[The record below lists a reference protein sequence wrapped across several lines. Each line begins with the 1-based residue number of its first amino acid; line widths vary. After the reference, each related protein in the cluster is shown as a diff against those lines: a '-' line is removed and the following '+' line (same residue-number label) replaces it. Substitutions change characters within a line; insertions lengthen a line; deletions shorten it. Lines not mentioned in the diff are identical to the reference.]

1 MRHLIDFSYSLLFS
15 LEIKMPHS
23 FHLLHVL
30 CIINLPSSALP
41 EEFILLQWLKTSLNF
56 LVSFYI
62 IIIFFSLRH
71 SFWSPWFQHPLQEA
85 LGKAGCRVVVLASCF
100 PLFCR
105 SSYSM
110 PPGKWSG
117 RLVFWD
123 PSCIKMSLIYLHTW
137 LILFFIRVRK
147 KRRVERGESMRVRK
161 VENRE
166 QERESQISSICRF
179 SPQVPA
185 TTGTGWGQ
193 KQEPGVPSRSPTW
206 AAGPKPWISV
216 WCLLVTLMKTWVGSG
231 GGLLSYTFDA
241 GFGHPK
247 QWFNLQH
254 CTNCSRVFC
263 YWRSW

>member
-1 MRHLIDFSYSLLFS
+1 
-15 LEIKMPHS
+15 
-23 FHLLHVL
+23 
-30 CIINLPSSALP
+30 
-41 EEFILLQWLKTSLNF
+41 
-56 LVSFYI
+56 
-62 IIIFFSLRH
+62 
-71 SFWSPWFQHPLQEA
+71 
-85 LGKAGCRVVVLASCF
+85 
-100 PLFCR
+100 
-105 SSYSM
+105 M

-137 LILFFIRVRK
+137 LTLFFYKSEK
-147 KRRVERGESMRVRK
+147 KKESWERRRAHVSTKGGKQGAGER
-161 VENRE
+161 
-166 QERESQISSICRF
+166 SQISSICRF